1 MGKVSIFYKNNAIFY
16 NILYIMILYVI
27 MFFERRKRGAERL
40 PDMLFK
46 LMNRIWLFCIYGIS

>member
-1 MGKVSIFYKNNAIFY
+1 MGKVSIFY